1 MYNITLFHYDH
12 PALKSQ
18 LLGKNG
24 ELRGINSEEYLKG
37 IMEKIERDDFDDDDE
52 YDGPTMEDILGG
64 DDEDDDDPYYK

>member
-1 MYNITLFHYDH
+1 MLPLHFDIIQYKYT
-12 PALKSQ
+12 KC
-18 LLGKNG
+18 
-24 ELRGINSEEYLKG
+24 LKG